1 MKISTYYLMFFI
13 SLSYSQDYDFGEIND
28 LLDDSLAVYNGNII
42 VLVEQNNSRI
52 FEYQAGYIDTSS
64 VIPIASATKWLSGAV
79 VLSLA
84 DEGYFFLDDT
94 IGTYLPIF
102 TEYGKGHITIRQAFS
117 MTSGLFNVEYYN
129 TFSLD
134 TSLTLEES
142 VDSIAVH
149 IPLAYQPGNWIAY
162 NNNGMQTVGRI
173 AEIVTGLDWQTIAE
187 EQIFT
192 PCEMFN
198 TTYDVFGV
206 NPVIAGGAKTSPVE
220 YMQFLQMVMN
230 DGIYNGDT
238 VLTSQSI
245 QELFTNQTAGLP
257 IYWSPFPNGHPNYPY
272 DAEDL
277 RYGFG
282 SWIFAENPTTG
293 MVEEITSPGAFGS
306 FPWADVSR
314 NISGIIF
321 TFIIEGFLPT
331 LNTNLKLIQNV
342 REIVDSQLHTDSNS
356 DIENMIPESFVLL
369 PAFPNPFNP
378 STIISF
384 DLSDADMVSLD
395 IFDIAGRQV
404 ASLINEYMIP
414 GSHQINWNPG
424 QLSSGIYFVK
434 LIAGN
439 TSLNQKITYVK

>member
-1 MKISTYYLMFFI
+1 MKKSTNYLVLFL
-13 SLSYSQDYDFGEIND
+13 SLSYSQDYDFGDINTF
-28 LLDDSLAVYNGNII
+28 LNDSLAVYNGNVI

-52 FEYQAGYIDTSS
+52 YEYQEGYIDTNS

-84 DEGYFFLDDT
+84 DEGYFSLDDT

-142 VDSIAVH
+142 VDSIAVY

-162 NNNGMQTVGRI
+162 NSNGMQTIGRI
-173 AEIVTGLDWQTIAE
+173 AEIVTGQDWQTIAE
-187 EQIFT
+187 EQIFN
-192 PCEMFN
+192 PCEMFS
-198 TTYDVFGV
+198 TTYDVFGI
-206 NPVIAGGAKTSPVE
+206 NPVIAGGAQTSPIE

-230 DGIYNGDT
+230 DGVYNGDT
-238 VLTSQSI
+238 VLTHQSI

-257 IYWSPFPNGHPNYPY
+257 IYWSPFPYGHPDYPY
-272 DAEDL
+272 DADVL

-282 SWIFAENPTTG
+282 SWIFAENPASG
-293 MVEEITSPGAFGS
+293 EVEEITSPGAWGT
-306 FPWADVSR
+306 FPWADNSR

-321 TFIIEGFLPT
+321 TFVFEGFLPT

-342 REIVDSQLHTDSNS
+342 REIIDSQLHTDSNS
-356 DIENMIPESFVLL
+356 DLKNMIPEFFALYQ
-369 PAFPNPFNP
+369 PYPNPFNP
-378 STIISF
+378 TTTIRFSVVTT
-384 DLSDADMVSLD
+384 DLWSLQV
-395 IFDIAGRQV
+395 FDITGRVVENLVSGQFETGEYEMTWD
-404 ASLINEYMIP
+404 ASEFP
-414 GSHQINWNPG
+414 
-424 QLSSGIYFVK
+424 SGIYFVEITSKHIRQVQK
-434 LIAGN
+434 LI
-439 TSLNQKITYVK
+439 LLK